1 VLQRAGNLLKLWLH
15 QLVVRVFLALAP
27 LDLLDKFDFLP
38 LKYRRISCKI
48 VMKNQVPTKF
58 ATPEKYTA
66 SPTDLL
72 SDAVELV
79 PPV

>member
-1 VLQRAGNLLKLWLH
+1 
-15 QLVVRVFLALAP
+15 
-27 LDLLDKFDFLP
+27 
-38 LKYRRISCKI
+38 
-48 VMKNQVPTKF
+48 MKNQVPTKF
-58 ATPEKYTA
+58 AIPEKYTA